1 MGHTEMLLAV
11 AGLDQLGLKDRVSKL
26 ASGDWAPFPPEERA
40 GLFFA
45 RKLTRTP
52 WKVDRNDVATLEAH
66 LGRERA
72 LDSIWYIC
80 WCNYMTRVADAFQ
93 LPLEREN
100 VFMPPKAPEEKKESR
115 FPSLKNEEAW
125 QRLPRPTPPLPA
137 WAQILTA

>member
-11 AGLDQLGLKDRVSKL
+11 AGLDELGLKDRVTKL
-26 ASGDWAPFPPEERA
+26 AAGDWSSFPPAERA

-52 WKVDRNDVATLEAH
+52 WDVRKADVDTLAAH

-72 LDSIWYIC
+72 VDTVWYVC

-100 VFMPPKAPEEKKESR
+100 VFMEPKDKEKKE
-115 FPSLKNEEAW
+115 KKE
-125 QRLPRPTPPLPA
+125 
-137 WAQILTA
+137 

>member
-11 AGLDQLGLKDRVSKL
+11 AGLDELGLRERVSTL
-26 ASGDWAPFPPEERA
+26 ASGDWSSLKPKDRA

-52 WKVDRNDVATLEAH
+52 WDVGLADVDTLTAH
-66 LGRERA
+66 QGREHA

-93 LPLEREN
+93 IPLEPEN
-100 VFMPPKAPEEKKESR
+100 VFQDPKAEETTKE
-115 FPSLKNEEAW
+115 K
-125 QRLPRPTPPLPA
+125 
-137 WAQILTA
+137 